1 MEWIKEVI
9 VDILVTVF
17 IIVSIWLGD
26 IWMWWVLVAYTGLLL
41 VAKATVL
48 MSDGFL
54 SNRSQKTQQAP
65 NWFLHLLY
73 GINII
78 LLGYIGWWYLL
89 GGWTLIWLF
98 SFLSQR
104 KTNR

>member
-1 MEWIKEVI
+1 MSWLKEVI
-9 VDILVTVF
+9 VDVLVTVF

-26 IWMWWVLVAYTGLLL
+26 IWMWWVLVAYTVLLL
-41 VAKATVL
+41 IAKTAVL

-54 SNRSQKTQQAP
+54 STRRQRSQQAP
-65 NWFLHLLY
+65 DWFLHLLY

-89 GGWTLIWLF
+89 GGWALIWLF

-104 KTNR
+104 KPNN